1 MRYVIYERRLLLNV
15 ITVDFSN
22 QVVISDLWCFV
33 STGLSVAFL
42 LVILFSQFL
51 GSCCNYFRWPSVL
64 THCSFLPWSVQE
76 TATFLSFFIH
86 CAVVFHCFL
95 LSFFSREFR
104 TESRNFLSERFKP
117 FCARCWNCFTTCR
130 FLQRYKLSSSKR
142 NYVNSWM
149 WRWSGSDVTC
159 KKSHSIAKNIFG
171 LKGAQKKNNN
181 SSLWKKDPLKYSN
194 NASIMYKT

>member
-1 MRYVIYERRLLLNV
+1 MAVG
-15 ITVDFSN
+15 SN
-22 QVVISDLWCFV
+22 P
-33 STGLSVAFL
+33 
-42 LVILFSQFL
+42 LFIFTL
-51 GSCCNYFRWPSVL
+51 IGARNC
-64 THCSFLPWSVQE
+64 
-76 TATFLSFFIH
+76 TFLSFFIH

-104 TESRNFLSERFKP
+104 TESRDFLSERFKL

-130 FLQRYKLSSSKR
+130 LLQRYKLSSSKR

-171 LKGAQKKNNN
+171 LKGAQKKITTRL
-181 SSLWKKDPLKYSN
+181 SGKKIHLS
-194 NASIMYKT
+194 ARIMLA